1 MSVMADL
8 NVSISDIERARTFL
22 QKHLAPTPLI
32 KCERLS
38 ERFECNLYLK
48 LETLQPIG
56 SFKIRG
62 ATYKIS
68 QLSEDERKRG
78 VICASAGNHAQGVA
92 WGSRRLGVN
101 AKIVMPSTAS
111 LIKIENTKLL
121 GADIELHGESYDEAF
136 QYAQEIAKQT
146 GRVYVHAFE
155 DPSVIAGQGTTGL
168 EIIEQLPQV
177 DFVATSI
184 GGGGLFAGIGLV
196 MKARKPSVKMIA
208 AQASGSNSMLQ
219 ALKVGHAVKIAKP
232 ETFADGIA
240 VATASEPMRKLLSSI
255 VDIGLESDDETIAA
269 SILMLLEKAK
279 IVTEGACAVSLA
291 VLDQILDQIKGKN
304 VVVVLGGGNIDV
316 NLLARII
323 DRGLIRAGRRLRINV
338 VISDKPGS
346 LNRITEIIA
355 HEGANVLQAIH
366 DRNEPSTLIH
376 QTEVDLT
383 LETKGPDHSAQVIRA
398 LKEKVI
404 SLEVRR

>member
-1 MSVMADL
+1 MADL
-8 NVSISDIERARTFL
+8 NVSLPDIERARTVL
-22 QKHLAPTPLI
+22 SKHLVPTPLV
-32 KCERLS
+32 KSDRLS
-38 ERFECNLYLK
+38 ERFGCNLYLK

-68 QLSEDERKRG
+68 RLTDEEKKRG

-92 WGSRRLGVN
+92 WGSRQLGVN
-101 AKIVMPSTAS
+101 AKIVMPTSAA

-121 GADIELHGESYDEAF
+121 GADIELHGDSYDEAF
-136 QYAQEIAKQT
+136 QYAQEIAKKT

-155 DPSVIAGQGTTGL
+155 DENVLAGQGTTGL
-168 EIIEQLPQV
+168 EILDQLPDV
-177 DFVATSI
+177 DFVVAAI
-184 GGGGLFAGIGLV
+184 GGGGLLAGTGIAI
-196 MKARKPSVKMIA
+196 KARKPSVKIIG
-208 AQASGSNSMLQ
+208 AQASGANAMLQ
-219 ALKVGHAVKIAKP
+219 ALKTGQSVKIAKP

-240 VATASEPMRKLLSSI
+240 VATASEPMRKLLSKI
-255 VDIGLESDDETIAA
+255 VDYALEVDDESIAA
-269 SILMLLEKAK
+269 AILMLLEKAK

-291 VLDQILDQIKGKN
+291 VLDQIASEIKGKN

-338 VISDKPGS
+338 MISDKPGS
-346 LNRITEIIA
+346 LNRITEVIA
-355 HEGANVLQAIH
+355 KEGANVLQAIH

-398 LKEKVI
+398 LKEKVL
-404 SLEVRR
+404 SLEVRK